1 MGFYRLLYILVN
13 QLLLVTSSLPE
24 RAPELVSR
32 QVLLNT
38 WTQNSR
44 PIPGIQSWNYY
55 ESLFKPSPEA
65 NPLLMEHYKAIA
77 RLIQTGYCPKTENWL
92 ETWTCGACL
101 EPNSPIK
108 NTSNLKRFM
117 TDQSDAHGFFGVS
130 HSIKRVFVVFE
141 GMITSTQR
149 KRIFQYRMKRLQKGV
164 KAHRKF
170 VISKI
175 LAKRLFICIQ
185 GASLNLGHM

>member
-1 MGFYRLLYILVN
+1 MTLSYTMRPLQLLYILVS
-13 QLLLVTSSLPE
+13 QLLMVSSSLPE

-44 PIPGIQSWNYY
+44 PIPGVQSWNYY

-65 NPLLMEHYKAIA
+65 NPLLLDHYRAIA

-92 ETWTCGACL
+92 EMWSCGACL

-108 NTSNLKRFM
+108 NTTNLKRFM

-130 HSIKRVFVVFE
+130 HSIKRVFIVFE

-164 KAHRKF
+164 KAHRKT
-170 VISKI
+170 ISRHVTYYKLI
-175 LAKRLFICIQ
+175 RLMQ
-185 GASLNLGHM
+185 VAS